1 MNRHVANMEKGCAM
15 GQAKMEDIISLCKR
29 RGFIYQGSDVYGGLS
44 GTWDYGPLGVQLKR
58 NIMNLWWRRFVDER
72 DDIYGVDASILMN
85 QKVWQASGHVD
96 TFSDPLI
103 ECSHCRMR
111 FRFDKLVDSIA
122 YQKAVNNFKALVD
135 AKSDKNDEMLDE
147 IESAIRDYS
156 YDDFDKV
163 VDKFQR
169 LVDDLRSDIEVE
181 IEQRA
186 LLKEAK
192 NYTGNFAAFYVNDY
206 INMKCPNC
214 GSEKKW
220 NKPFQ
225 FNMMFNTIA
234 GAKWGMAEVFDENGY
249 ITAEFRSFNGDDEQT
264 SQETHLTK
272 RDQVDGL
279 MYFDKTA
286 KTYLRPETAQG
297 IFTNFKNVVDSF
309 YPNLPFGIAQQGKA
323 FRNEIA
329 PRDFVFRSREFEQM
343 EIEYFVDPEH
353 WQEAFD
359 ELLAATHEFLTELG
373 LRQEHIHELDVPA
386 EDRAHYSKKTID
398 IEYDYPIGRE
408 ELMGI
413 AYRTDFDLMNIQRVS
428 GKSMEY
434 TVKGTNT
441 KFVPHVIEPSFGVER
456 ALMAVLSGAYRE
468 DEQNGEKRVY
478 LALPE
483 HLAPVKFAVSP
494 LLKNKPELVEK
505 AREVYARLAKA
516 NPGRVMWDDNG
527 NIGKRYRRQD
537 EIGTPHCVVI
547 DFQALE
553 DGTVTVRERDT
564 TEQRRGNVEEL

>member
-1 MNRHVANMEKGCAM
+1 MNRHVANMEKGFSM
-15 GQAKMEDIISLCKR
+15 SQAKMEDIISLCKR

-58 NIMNLWWRRFVDER
+58 NIMNLWWRMFVDER
-72 DDIYGVDASILMN
+72 DDIYGVDAAILMN
-85 QKVWQASGHVD
+85 PKVWKASGHVD
-96 TFSDPLI
+96 TFVDPLCEDTVNHRRYRTDHI
-103 ECSHCRMR
+103 LK
-111 FRFDKLVDSIA
+111 DNGVDVEGLTMEQMDEVIA
-122 YQKAVNNFKALVD
+122 EKGI
-135 AKSDKNDEMLDE
+135 KSPD
-147 IESAIRDYS
+147 
-156 YDDFDKV
+156 
-163 VDKFQR
+163 
-169 LVDDLRSDIEVE
+169 
-181 IEQRA
+181 
-186 LLKEAK
+186 
-192 NYTGNFAAFYVNDY
+192 GNPLS
-206 INMKCPNC
+206 K
-214 GSEKKW
+214 SRT
-220 NKPFQ
+220 
-225 FNMMFNTIA
+225 FNMMFKTSV
-234 GAKWGMAEVFDENGY
+234 GATESEDSVA
-249 ITAEFRSFNGDDEQT
+249 
-264 SQETHLTK
+264 
-272 RDQVDGL
+272 
-279 MYFDKTA
+279 
-286 KTYLRPETAQG
+286 YLRPETAQG

-309 YPNLPFGIAQQGKA
+309 YPDLPFGIAQQGKA

-343 EIEYFVDPEH
+343 EIEYFVNPEK

-359 ELLAATHEFLTELG
+359 ELLKSTHEFLEALG
-373 LRQEHIHELDVPA
+373 LDPRNIHELDVPA

-398 IEYDYPIGRE
+398 IEYDFPIGKE

-434 TVKGTNT
+434 TIKGTNE

-456 ALMAVLSGAYRE
+456 ALMAVLSSAYRE
-468 DEQNGEKRVY
+468 DEQNGSKRVY

-505 AREVYARLAKA
+505 AREIYANLSKK

-547 DFQALE
+547 DFQTLE
-553 DGTVTVRERDT
+553 DDTVTIRERDT
-564 TEQRRGNVEEL
+564 TEQRRVKVEEL

>member
-1 MNRHVANMEKGCAM
+1 
-15 GQAKMEDIISLCKR
+15 MEDIISLCKR

-58 NIMNLWWRRFVDER
+58 NIMNLWWRMFVDER
-72 DDIYGVDASILMN
+72 DDIYGVDAAILMN
-85 QKVWQASGHVD
+85 PKVWKASGHVD
-96 TFSDPLI
+96 TFVDPLCEDTVNHRRYRTDHI
-103 ECSHCRMR
+103 LK
-111 FRFDKLVDSIA
+111 DNGIDVDGLTMEQMDEVIA
-122 YQKAVNNFKALVD
+122 EKGI
-135 AKSDKNDEMLDE
+135 KSPD
-147 IESAIRDYS
+147 
-156 YDDFDKV
+156 
-163 VDKFQR
+163 
-169 LVDDLRSDIEVE
+169 
-181 IEQRA
+181 
-186 LLKEAK
+186 
-192 NYTGNFAAFYVNDY
+192 GNPLS
-206 INMKCPNC
+206 K
-214 GSEKKW
+214 SRT
-220 NKPFQ
+220 
-225 FNMMFNTIA
+225 FNMMFKTSV
-234 GAKWGMAEVFDENGY
+234 GATESEDSVA
-249 ITAEFRSFNGDDEQT
+249 
-264 SQETHLTK
+264 
-272 RDQVDGL
+272 
-279 MYFDKTA
+279 
-286 KTYLRPETAQG
+286 YLRPETAQG

-309 YPNLPFGIAQQGKA
+309 YPDLPFGIAQQGKA

-343 EIEYFVDPEH
+343 EIEYFVNPEN

-359 ELLAATHEFLTELG
+359 ELLKSTHEFLEALG
-373 LRQEHIHELDVPA
+373 LDPRNIHELDVPA

-398 IEYDYPIGRE
+398 IEYDFPIGKE

-434 TVKGTNT
+434 TIKGTNE

-456 ALMAVLSGAYRE
+456 ALMAVLSSAYRE
-468 DEQNGEKRVY
+468 DEQNGSKRVY

-505 AREVYARLAKA
+505 AREIYANLSKK

-547 DFQALE
+547 DFQTLE
-553 DGTVTVRERDT
+553 DDTVTVRERDT
-564 TEQRRGNVEEL
+564 TEQRRVNIKDLV